1 MNFDEVKDKKP
12 QRMGEYIDKA
22 ENGENYIIKVADDKI
37 YEVAP
42 IAYYIWALCDGEK
55 TVTQLIDE
63 ISKEANIEFEQLKEP
78 VVAVLDQL
86 QQASLITL

>member
-1 MNFDEVKDKKP
+1 MNFEEVKDKKP
-12 QRMGEYIDKA
+12 QRLGEFIDKA
-22 ENGENYIIKVADDKI
+22 ENGENYIIKVSDDKI

-55 TVTQLIDE
+55 TVTQIIDE
-63 ISKEANIEFEQLKEP
+63 VSKEANIDFEQLKEP
-78 VVAVLDQL
+78 IVAVLDQL

>member
-1 MNFDEVKDKKP
+1 MNYEEVKDKKP
-12 QRMGEYIDKA
+12 QRLGEFIDKA
-22 ENGENYIIKVADDKI
+22 ENGENYIIKLSDDKI

-55 TVTQLIDE
+55 TVTQIIDE
-63 ISKEANIEFEQLKEP
+63 ISKEANIDFEQLKEP
-78 VVAVLDQL
+78 IVAVLDQL